1 MKSLSEEFKKLN
13 DNKLNLST
21 EELEKFT
28 KVQND
33 LVKLMPDIVASYI
46 DTPIGMVGVLLT
58 SLYVFM
64 NYKSV
69 LGVVFLFV
77 AYEIVRRSA
86 RVNNRVPMMLHT
98 PSQAKKDTE
107 LAAMNPVAPTSLEED
122 LVEQMA
128 PVGKS
133 SLISYTMSEYKPV
146 STDIHNASSI

>member
-1 MKSLSEEFKKLN
+1 MDFGMLALFVIYLVL
-13 DNKLNLST
+13 DIYPP
-21 EELEKFT
+21 EL
-28 KVQND
+28 
-33 LVKLMPDIVASYI
+33 LASYI
-46 DTPIGMVGVLLT
+46 DTSLGMVGILLT
-58 SLYVFM
+58 TLYVFM
-64 NYKSV
+64 NFNPI

-98 PSQAKKDTE
+98 PSQAKKDAE
-107 LAAMNPVAPTSLEED
+107 LALMNPVASSSLEED
-122 LVEQMA
+122 MVHQMA

>member
-1 MKSLSEEFKKLN
+1 MIFSSYYQSLSKMDFGMLALFVIYLVL
-13 DNKLNLST
+13 DIYPP
-21 EELEKFT
+21 EL
-28 KVQND
+28 
-33 LVKLMPDIVASYI
+33 LASYI
-46 DTPIGMVGVLLT
+46 DTSLGMVGILLT
-58 SLYVFM
+58 TLYVFM
-64 NYKSV
+64 NFNPI

-98 PSQAKKDTE
+98 PSQAKKDAE
-107 LAAMNPVAPTSLEED
+107 LALMNPVASSSLEED
-122 LVEQMA
+122 MVHQMA